1 VPIAERLA
9 DVVEEKT
16 LHMVNADP
24 KRTPSFTMFGN
35 PDFYW
40 QTSTPSCGA
49 TICVNPSFAWNH
61 GDVQEEIGTTW
72 LGMVG
77 PGVDAGGVDSTTWS
91 DHPDIRPTINA
102 LVGLSDSYQDDG
114 RVITEL
120 IDKRALGKSLD
131 SKDTTDLG
139 ASYKQ
144 VNAPFGVFALDTLT
158 ASTAAL
164 NTADELKYESIE
176 SQIANL
182 TTERDQLAGNI
193 RTALNDAAAGKSKI
207 DNTQARDW
215 ITQAQSLLDRAHAL
229 ALANPA

>member
-1 VPIAERLA
+1 
-9 DVVEEKT
+9 
-16 LHMVNADP
+16 
-24 KRTPSFTMFGN
+24 
-35 PDFYW
+35 
-40 QTSTPSCGA
+40 
-49 TICVNPSFAWNH
+49 
-61 GDVQEEIGTTW
+61 VQQEIGTTW

-77 PGVDAGGVDSTTWS
+77 PGVNSGGVNTTTWS

-102 LVGLSDSYQDDG
+102 LIGLSDAYQDDG

-120 IDKRALGKSLD
+120 FDKRALGKGLD
-131 SKDTTDLG
+131 DKSIADLG

-144 VNAPFGVFALDTLT
+144 VNASFGAFAMDTLT

-164 NTADELKYESIE
+164 KSTDELKYDSIE

-193 RTALNDAAAGKSKI
+193 RAALNAAAAGNGTI
-207 DNTQARDW
+207 DSGQAQAW

-229 ALANPA
+229 AAANPA